1 MRVLMFGWE
10 FPPHIS
16 GGLGTACYGLTKGL
30 HSVGVND
37 IIFVVPKAY
46 GDEDTSKVNII
57 DAGEIVVSDRI
68 IDYSTFFQ
76 KMHFIEVGTSL
87 SLTQRLKSM
96 KNLPKR
102 TGRNRNILYNR
113 PFQEN

>member
-1 MRVLMFGWE
+1 MFGWE

-37 IIFVVPKAY
+37 ILFVVPKAY

-68 IDYSTFFQ
+68 IDYKPFF
-76 KMHFIEVGTSL
+76 TADAL
-87 SLTQRLKSM
+87 RW
-96 KNLPKR
+96 KR
-102 TGRNRNILYNR
+102 SQTLFHTRRI
-113 PFQEN
+113 